1 VQGPNAAADTR
12 KSRHPQA
19 LEPFHEQYFDHP
31 LRRYPEAD
39 VRTFT
44 LRVADDFLN
53 IRGSFKVG
61 GLLEIGTQCSLVR
74 RANGR
79 FVFLD
84 SYTLSGAAQREID
97 ALTNG
102 GKDVEAILNLHPFHT
117 VHVRAMH
124 RRYPNAKHYGT
135 ARHLSRFPDLPW
147 QKLRTEQTRLHQLF
161 EKDFEFSV
169 PRGVDFISANEN
181 VHFSS
186 VLVLHRASRTIHVD
200 DTLMYVRLPLPAR
213 VVGFRDMLFFHPTL
227 RQALEKRKGAGQ
239 DFRDWAKE
247 LAERW
252 RSAANLC
259 AAHTTAL
266 IAAQNRGAPI
276 HDRILAALDKVS
288 GTLR

>member
-1 VQGPNAAADTR
+1 LQ
-12 KSRHPQA
+12 SCI
-19 LEPFHEQYFDHP
+19 
-31 LRRYPEAD
+31 
-39 VRTFT
+39 
-44 LRVADDFLN
+44 RVADDFLN
-53 IRGSFKVG
+53 IRGSFKVA
-61 GLLEIGTQCSLVR
+61 GLIDIGTQCSLVR

-84 SYTLSGAAQREID
+84 SCPLSANVQREVD
-97 ALTNG
+97 ALTSG

-124 RRYPNAKHYGT
+124 ERFPKARLYGT
-135 ARHLSRFPDLPW
+135 ARHLARFPELPW
-147 QKLRTEQTRLHQLF
+147 QKTRTEQTRLHTMF
-161 EKDFEFSV
+161 EQDFEFSV
-169 PRGVDFISANEN
+169 PRGVDFISENEN

-186 VLVLHRASRTIHVD
+186 VLAFHRASRTIHVD

-213 VVGFRDMLFFHPTL
+213 MLGFRDVLIFHPTL

-239 DFRDWAKE
+239 DFRDWALE
-247 LAERW
+247 LADRW
-252 RSAANLC
+252 RKAENLC

-266 IAAQNRGAPI
+266 TAAQNRGASI